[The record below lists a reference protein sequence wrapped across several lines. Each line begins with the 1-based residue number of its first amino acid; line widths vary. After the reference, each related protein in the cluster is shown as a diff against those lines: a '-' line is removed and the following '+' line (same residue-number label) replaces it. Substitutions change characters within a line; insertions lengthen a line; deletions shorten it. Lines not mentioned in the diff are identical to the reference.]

1 MVCFGLPHSHVP
13 SPSPYSHVAVSEQNG
28 PDCDRGAIP
37 RIDDIRHHSEHLAEK
52 SAQDAAQHSQGLGI
66 SAIASSLIG
75 AL

>member
-1 MVCFGLPHSHVP
+1 MVCFGLSHSHVP
-13 SPSPYSHVAVSEQNG
+13 SPSPHCHAAISKQNG
-28 PDCDRGAIP
+28 PHCDRGAIP

-66 SAIASSLIG
+66 STIASSLIG

>member
-1 MVCFGLPHSHVP
+1 MVCCSLPHSYVP
-13 SPSPYSHVAVSEQNG
+13 SPPPYSHAAVSKQNG
-28 PDCDRGAIP
+28 PDRDWGAIP

-52 SAQDAAQHSQGLGI
+52 SAQDATKHSQGLGI

>member
-1 MVCFGLPHSHVP
+1 MVCSRLPHSHVS
-13 SPSPYSHVAVSEQNG
+13 SPSPHSHVAVSKQNG

-37 RIDDIRHHSEHLAEK
+37 RMNDIRHRSEHLAEK